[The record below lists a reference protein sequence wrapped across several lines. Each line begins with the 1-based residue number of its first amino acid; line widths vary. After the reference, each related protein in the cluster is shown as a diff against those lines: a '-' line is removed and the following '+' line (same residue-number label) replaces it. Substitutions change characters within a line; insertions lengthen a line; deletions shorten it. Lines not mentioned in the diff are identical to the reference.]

1 MERPHPLGPSHQSQ
15 ACLTNPIPITPIFQ
29 TSHTHP
35 RPSRSV
41 LIPANPPKAIHTHSN
56 PSPHIQCP
64 PYPSKPSIPIPQ
76 LNPFSLISDCPHP
89 TKALYT
95 HTRPS
100 IPTLGPHAIPWP
112 FTPPTRTPIPT
123 LSHSSENLH
132 THQSLQYISQG
143 FNAHQRPYPSQV
155 LITHLRPFTPI
166 PGPSHLPKAL
176 HTNLRTYTLI
186 SGPPHPPKALHTHLR
201 NPIALSCSPPNTLP

>member
-1 MERPHPLGPSHQSQ
+1 MERPNPLGPSHQSQ
-15 ACLTNPIPITPIFQ
+15 ACLTNPIPITLIFQ

-76 LNPFSLISDCPHP
+76 LNPFSLISDRPNP

-112 FTPPTRTPIPT
+112 FTPPPAHPSQPYHIHLRTSIPT
-123 LSHSSENLH
+123 KAFNTYLRGSMPTKGPILLRSS
-132 THQSLQYISQG
+132 
-143 FNAHQRPYPSQV
+143 
-155 LITHLRPFTPI
+155 
-166 PGPSHLPKAL
+166 
-176 HTNLRTYTLI
+176 
-186 SGPPHPPKALHTHLR
+186 
-201 NPIALSCSPPNTLP
+201 